1 MGSALKAWNGRQGNP
16 SYFVYVPRIGSKN
29 TLSTSSNSQIISVVY
44 RMVVRHDRKIKYVAY
59 ISRLQSNRL
68 NQRAQM
74 SFCEKNSLRLSTFLL
89 KTFST
94 FTNSESLKFFS
105 H

>member
-16 SYFVYVPRIGSKN
+16 SYIVYVSPIGSKN
-29 TLSTSSNSQIISVVY
+29 TLSTSSNSQITSVVY
-44 RMVVRHDRKIKYVAY
+44 RMVVRYDRKIKYVAY

-74 SFCEKNSLRLSTFLL
+74 SFCEKNLSTLSKFLL

-94 FTNSESLKFFS
+94 FTNSENLKFFS